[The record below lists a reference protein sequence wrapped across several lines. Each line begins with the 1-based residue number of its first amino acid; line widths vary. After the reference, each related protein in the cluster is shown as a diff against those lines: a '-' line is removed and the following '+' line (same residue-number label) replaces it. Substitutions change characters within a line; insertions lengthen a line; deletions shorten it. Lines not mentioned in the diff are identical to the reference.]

1 MYVLEEKHSYFTA
14 TPCIIRTILT
24 SSVLGVRKE
33 STKTNYLLLNHLDVF
48 LQHHGNNFT
57 YKRKKKWRR
66 GRGARGCGEKRRR
79 KRREILDFTLSLPIL
94 WNNFWTKAFCF
105 LPFKE
110 ADLFSIP
117 LKYRFYNKN
126 LYNPFPLTIN
136 FRAPKLP
143 ITDRSTGSA
152 LDHYQ

>member
-24 SSVLGVRKE
+24 SSVLGARKE
-33 STKTNYLLLNHLDVF
+33 STMPNFLLLNQVDVF

-57 YKRKKKWRR
+57 YKRKKK
-66 GRGARGCGEKRRR
+66 GAGGAGGCGEKRRR
-79 KRREILDFTLSLPIL
+79 KRREMLYFTLSLPIL

-126 LYNPFPLTIN
+126 LYNPFPLTIS
-136 FRAPKLP
+136 FRAP
-143 ITDRSTGSA
+143 
-152 LDHYQ
+152 